1 MHKEHTNAR
10 ILALL
15 QPSRIKSIHK
25 IITYV
30 SMLEFN
36 GSKMNVNE
44 CQCKKA
50 TNSKKWTF
58 QQLNKDNKTSVY
70 YGKAMASPNVDRA

>member
-1 MHKEHTNAR
+1 
-10 ILALL
+10 
-15 QPSRIKSIHK
+15 
-25 IITYV
+25 
-30 SMLEFN
+30 MLEFN

-50 TNSKKWTF
+50 TNSKKWMF
-58 QQLNKDNKTSVY
+58 QQLNKDIKTSVY